1 MALQLLDRV
10 LQTGTAN
17 TTVSFSLTGAV
28 TGYQDF
34 SALTNGNTT
43 YYAAT
48 DGTNWETGLGTY
60 SSSGPTLTRTTVY
73 QSSNSNTAVTFSGAV
88 TIWIDYPSTKAFY
101 LDASGNAIG
110 LGTPASFVGTNIT
123 GTASGFTAGGATS
136 ASKVANALTVGAG
149 LAFTAASTYDGSQ
162 AVTIS
167 ASSSGA
173 TITSTSSAGPYYV
186 VGASTSSG
194 NLTTAYVSTSI
205 SYNASTN
212 VVTAVQFSASSD
224 ERLKQDIKTIKNAL
238 QKIETLRGVSYQRN
252 GKPEIGVIA
261 QEVERVIPEVVYT
274 DETEYG
280 YKSVSYDNLVGLLI
294 EAVKEL
300 SAEVKELKAKVSE
313 N

>member
-17 TTVSFSLTGAV
+17 TTVSFTLSGSV
-28 TGYQDF
+28 TGYQGF

-60 SSSGPTLTRTTVY
+60 SSTGPTLTRTTVF
-73 QSSNSNTAVTFSGAV
+73 QSSNSNTAVTFSGTV
-88 TIWIDYPSTKAFY
+88 TVWVDYPSTKSLY

-110 LGTPASFVGTNIT
+110 LGTPAAFVGTNIT

-149 LAFTAASTYDGSQ
+149 LAFTTASTYDGSQ
-162 AVTIS
+162 AITIS
-167 ASSSGA
+167 ASSGGA
-173 TITSTSSAGPYYV
+173 TISSTSSTGPYYI
-186 VGASTSSG
+186 VGAAASSG
-194 NLTTAYVSTSI
+194 ALSTAYVSTSI

-212 VVTAVQFSASSD
+212 VVTATQFSASSD
-224 ERLKQDIKTIKNAL
+224 ERLKKDIKTITNAL
-238 QKIETLRGVSYQRN
+238 TKVETLRGVSYLRD
-252 GKPEIGVIA
+252 GRPEIGVIA
-261 QEVERVIPEVVYT
+261 QEVERVVPEVVHV

-280 YKSVSYDNLVGLLI
+280 YKSVAYDNLVGLLI

-313 N
+313 D